1 MSTHNNKNSS
11 SKLRCSATFLT
22 RFALFLVL
30 LPVSA
35 QAAAASK
42 AATVSHATDDEA
54 RWFQVELILFSHQ
67 TDLALDAEQWPD
79 IEGLKL
85 PEKVLELHLPQLQP
99 PAEELLAPADNA
111 SSAEAGTV
119 ATTNTNPTLEMA
131 TEGNSYM
138 PVAYQILPE
147 DQLQLTD
154 MAKQLQRSSKGG
166 LLLHIAWQQP
176 TYDREHAEPVYFAT
190 GMAEP
195 LPVVESGSEITTDDS
210 QPIPNE
216 GTLLSALEYATEEDR
231 KIGPNDPRFVGTIT
245 LSVERYLHVAT
256 NLLYRQAI
264 TQHNA
269 IPIPDLEL
277 WYDRPYPTLHEPQGP
292 AFQQASW
299 QAVRGFQFKESRRMR
314 STEIHYLDHPFM
326 GMVVVIT
333 PVELPEPAEEIQQT
347 SPLNF
352 ISTPSRVRT
361 TP

>member
-11 SKLRCSATFLT
+11 SKLRCRVTFLT
-22 RFALFLVL
+22 RLALFVALL
-30 LPVSA
+30 LPVSPLT
-35 QAAAASK
+35 AATANK
-42 AATVSHATDDEA
+42 PATVSHAADDEA

-131 TEGNSYM
+131 TEGDSYM

-216 GTLLSALEYATEEDR
+216 GTLLSALEYASEEDL
-231 KIGPNDPRFVGTIT
+231 KIGPIEPTFFGTLT
-245 LSVERYLHVAT
+245 
-256 NLLYRQAI
+256 
-264 TQHNA
+264 
-269 IPIPDLEL
+269 
-277 WYDRPYPTLHEPQGP
+277 
-292 AFQQASW
+292 
-299 QAVRGFQFKESRRMR
+299 
-314 STEIHYLDHPFM
+314 
-326 GMVVVIT
+326 
-333 PVELPEPAEEIQQT
+333 
-347 SPLNF
+347 
-352 ISTPSRVRT
+352 
-361 TP
+361 